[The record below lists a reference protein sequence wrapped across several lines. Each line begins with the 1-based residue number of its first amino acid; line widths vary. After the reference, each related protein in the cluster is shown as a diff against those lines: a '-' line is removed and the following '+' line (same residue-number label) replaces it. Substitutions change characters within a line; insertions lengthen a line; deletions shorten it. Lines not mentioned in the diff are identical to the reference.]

1 MPGFENMYRT
11 STSSLQR
18 KPKKSA
24 PCPLCGVSFRN
35 VRQHLIKLHKVL
47 NKMELRILLQ
57 YTSGTYNGLN
67 DCPICKR
74 SNFVRLDKHMKLCHS
89 DMTEVQQKELLTKAK
104 KQTNLLDL
112 KTLRAKNPSPP
123 LVSTLDVEML
133 AESDDETSSPQQ
145 SIMAQKDVIT
155 HQVAPHQGPE
165 EGDTREREDTAP
177 TTQPNCKGCKVQ
189 KAVVKQL
196 KEEINTLKNKNPFPL
211 RRKYERRNT
220 VQTELPVFE
229 KVLQTWLN
237 HIEGVTYR
245 QNENA
250 RQRVTRVRSWLAYMS
265 DGGVPTMDFAFLSDP
280 SKLINWAHSLR
291 NFAVTTQRIYISDVR
306 SFLKFLL
313 EARLDTVRA
322 SKKKLKGAIFSLD
335 RLRRKLTS
343 RLVVHKQA
351 VKAKKSKNILDAV
364 HIQTFLEK
372 ARRAIPNALV
382 TLEQNPL
389 PQNLYHLFGL
399 LSGFIICLTG
409 HRRGVL
415 LGMEAEEVHAAPKDK
430 NGRRVI
436 MVAKHKTSSKYGHAL
451 VPLEKEEY
459 VWFAR
464 FLYHRHKYP
473 MGESKLFF
481 ANTNGGPFSRLA
493 GTFQECWK
501 EFGLPGKPTFGLI
514 RTSISTYVG
523 RELDYKQKE
532 QVRRLMCHSTAV
544 AEVFYE
550 ANQNLTDAFKSRRA
564 TATAVQK
571 QTNNPR
577 EGREEDED
585 MHRSK
590 KRCISKTRMRNYKG
604 DKKYP
609 ESDIKDTSTE
619 DSDDTTEKTEEEDE
633 DRIRRKAAGKTDD
646 KRDKKYPKRET
657 KSTSVD
663 SSDDTT
669 EETEEEDDEDR
680 ISRKVSGKTD
690 DKCDEKYPKRETEGT
705 SVDSSD
711 DTTEETEEED
721 DEDRISRKVS
731 GKTDDKRD
739 KKYPKRET
747 KSTSVDSSDDTT
759 EETEEEDDEDRISRK
774 VSGKTDDKRDKKYPK
789 RETKSTSVDSSDDT
803 TEETE
808 EEDDEDRISRKVSGK
823 TDDKRDKKYPKRE
836 TKSTSVDS
844 SDDTTEETEEEDDED
859 RISRKVSGKTDDK
872 RDKKYP
878 KRETKSTSVD
888 SSDDTTEETE
898 EEDDEDRISRKVS
911 GKTDD
916 KRDEKYP
923 KRETEGTSV
932 DSSDDT
938 TEETEEEDDEDRIS
952 RKVSGKTD
960 DKRDK
965 KYPKRKTEGTS
976 DDTTEETE
984 DRIRRKGAGKTRKT
998 DENSNKEIVVILDS
1012 NEEDQTQDKDKKD
1025 EQNNKDTSSIRK
1037 DDAGRSTDSF
1047 PRSLIFHSTNPPPS
1061 HRRTRSISQRA
1072 RGKRLGTAWKGCQ
1085 PITGRNRRPTR
1096 TPLHT
1101 LQKIGKCGRGN
1112 QSHKDNDKDE
1122 QHTDADMPGEGKDKT
1137 RNRTD
1142 TADGDKDE
1150 QQHADAD
1157 MPSEGNETGHR
1168 KDTADGDKDEQ
1179 QHADADMPREGNE
1192 TCLSCAPADGDKDEQ
1207 QHADADMPSEG
1218 NETGHR
1224 KDTADGDKDE
1234 QQHADAD
1241 MPSEGNETGHRKD
1254 TADGD
1259 KDEQQHID
1267 ADMPS
1272 EGNTE
1277 TGHRKDTADG
1287 DEDKEHVDADM
1298 PSEGKDKIKFTNET
1312 DGLNEMDMGC
1322 STEKTDN
1329 HINIDLPKDKNE
1341 RGSNNQ
1347 TEQHTQ
1353 EVTQP
1358 SIPQKRK
1365 KTLLKN
1371 STLRKCARKIS
1382 SDEESPVK
1390 EKSLVSPRRLRKR
1403 AGGLSPVAVARMHRA
1418 LKILARKRGQKN

>member
-1 MPGFENMYRT
+1 
-11 STSSLQR
+11 
-18 KPKKSA
+18 
-24 PCPLCGVSFRN
+24 
-35 VRQHLIKLHKVL
+35 
-47 NKMELRILLQ
+47 
-57 YTSGTYNGLN
+57 
-67 DCPICKR
+67 
-74 SNFVRLDKHMKLCHS
+74 
-89 DMTEVQQKELLTKAK
+89 
-104 KQTNLLDL
+104 
-112 KTLRAKNPSPP
+112 
-123 LVSTLDVEML
+123 ML

-514 RTSISTYVG
+514 RTSISTY
-523 RELDYKQKE
+523 KE

-646 KRDKKYPKRET
+646 KHDKYPKRNLKDT
-657 KSTSVD
+657 STED
-663 SSDDTT
+663 SDDTT
-669 EETEEEDDEDR
+669 EETEEDDED
-680 ISRKVSGKTD
+680 
-690 DKCDEKYPKRETEGT
+690 
-705 SVDSSD
+705 
-711 DTTEETEEED
+711 
-721 DEDRISRKVS
+721 
-731 GKTDDKRD
+731 
-739 KKYPKRET
+739 
-747 KSTSVDSSDDTT
+747 
-759 EETEEEDDEDRISRK
+759 
-774 VSGKTDDKRDKKYPK
+774 
-789 RETKSTSVDSSDDT
+789 
-803 TEETE
+803 
-808 EEDDEDRISRKVSGK
+808 
-823 TDDKRDKKYPKRE
+823 
-836 TKSTSVDS
+836 
-844 SDDTTEETEEEDDED
+844 D

-952 RKVSGKTD
+952 RKVSGKTRKTDDKRDKKYPKRKTEGTSDDTTEETEEEDDEDRISRKVSGKTDDKRDKKYPKRETKSTSVDSSDDTTEETEEEDDEDRISRKVSGKTRKTD

-1025 EQNNKDTSSIRK
+1025 EQNDKDTSSIRK

-1234 QQHADAD
+1234 QQH
-1241 MPSEGNETGHRKD
+1241 
-1254 TADGD
+1254 
-1259 KDEQQHID
+1259 ID

-1322 STEKTDN
+1322 STEKNDN